1 MELQCCCVI
10 HLVLHAASG
19 FVHVRAS
26 EGYSS
31 VGQCPACWGCED
43 KCGWLFFSLSSL
55 LKEQN
60 QPFLTSGVA
69 WARLCVLTLYIILD
83 GWNEQVS
90 ELAIGDQVCNLSLD
104 SDEEVRDEGSIEFS
118 VGSRPLCKSGGGR
131 RKHILF
137 CNVSGH
143 TKQTAIGKAQ
153 TPSHQYLEVWENFKK
168 TTFLLPQ
175 SIQKRTAP
183 DWLSDSSSSPSPLDL
198 WFCIC
203 YNHRWQPRNCGSLKV
218 ICNPLWSCVC
228 PSLDNEIQPAISQL
242 TWDI

>member
-10 HLVLHAASG
+10 HLFLHAASS

-43 KCGWLFFSLSSL
+43 KCGWLFFSVSSL

-118 VGSRPLCKSGGGR
+118 IGSRFLCKSGRGR

-137 CNVSGH
+137 CNVSSH
-143 TKQTAIGKAQ
+143 TKQIAIEKPQ

-168 TTFLLPQ
+168 TTF
-175 SIQKRTAP
+175 SAP
-183 DWLSDSSSSPSPLDL
+183 PIYSEKNSSWLTF
-198 WFCIC
+198 W
-203 YNHRWQPRNCGSLKV
+203 
-218 ICNPLWSCVC
+218 
-228 PSLDNEIQPAISQL
+228 
-242 TWDI
+242 